1 MSSTNGSQYLISYKN
16 LRSIIGALGVLL
28 FVVPLIYGFTQP
40 KLLESISASYYTPVR
55 NVFVGALCV
64 LGMFLIAYRGY
75 DLLDTVI
82 TNVAG
87 VCTILVAFCPTA
99 RPAPAPQTFVNHI
112 HPIAASAAFV
122 LLAVMALQFT
132 QSAATDN
139 SMGAVLRRLGAAAI
153 YRFPRTDDP
162 ARNGENITYVT
173 CAWIIVLS
181 IGVALASVIP
191 LFWPEAFMLT
201 AFGLSWT
208 VKGGTLPRAQQALK
222 RAVATP
228 QSAQA

>member
-1 MSSTNGSQYLISYKN
+1 MPDKSARNGPSMP
-16 LRSIIGALGVLL
+16 
-28 FVVPLIYGFTQP
+28 F
-40 KLLESISASYYTPVR
+40 
-55 NVFVGALCV
+55 
-64 LGMFLIAYRGY
+64 
-75 DLLDTVI
+75 
-82 TNVAG
+82 
-87 VCTILVAFCPTA
+87 
-99 RPAPAPQTFVNHI
+99 
-112 HPIAASAAFV
+112 
-122 LLAVMALQFT
+122 
-132 QSAATDN
+132 